1 MAKPQKDAEVQVAK
15 ITAFQAITVAL
26 ITVAGGSLGYF
37 LGESGKTKNKPEIKQ
52 HWLAIKN
59 VNYLGSTRLVVTV
72 NGNNFSYPSTQIWA
86 GNGEQA
92 PQERFPLPVGAE
104 KYQISFTALIPETDP
119 GLKGFYPTQSPQE
132 EEIGLQQLPT
142 GERTV
147 SFIPNASH
155 SLQVKP
161 MIQIKYSVE

>member
-1 MAKPQKDAEVQVAK
+1 MEKKQKDAQVQAAK
-15 ITAFQAITVAL
+15 ITAFQAIVVTL

-37 LGESGKTKNKPEIKQ
+37 FGDAGKAKNKPEIKQ
-52 HWLAIKN
+52 HWLAIEN
-59 VNYLGSTRLVVTV
+59 VNYTGPARLVVTV

-104 KYQISFTALIPETDP
+104 KYQISFTALVPEIDP
-119 GLKGFYPTQSPQE
+119 GLKGFYPTKSPHE

-155 SLQVKP
+155 STQVKP
-161 MIQIKYSVE
+161 MIHIKYSVK